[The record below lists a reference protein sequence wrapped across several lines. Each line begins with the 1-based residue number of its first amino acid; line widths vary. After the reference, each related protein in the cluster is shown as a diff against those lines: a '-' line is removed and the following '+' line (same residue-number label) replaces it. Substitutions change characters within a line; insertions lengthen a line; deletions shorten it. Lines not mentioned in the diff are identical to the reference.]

1 MPAFDNV
8 NDDMMV
14 MTTTGPGTFE
24 FSAVKPENLGASE
37 YTIVTLAVDVSG
49 STYDFINQVQ
59 AVVKTVIEAC
69 KKSPRSDNL
78 LFRVITFNNSI
89 VEVHGFKELHMI
101 DIANYPTFNAH
112 GMTALYDASYS
123 CIGAVLDLADNLIQQ
138 DFSANGIAFIL
149 TDGRD
154 NASKQGPESIKNLID
169 EAAKGEK
176 IESMNTILI
185 GEKDPQVTS
194 AEWANG
200 TAKYLADFASEAGFT
215 QYIDIGEITPGKLAK
230 FADFVSQSIS
240 TQSQGLGT
248 GAPSKPVD
256 LKF

>member
-1 MPAFDNV
+1 MPTFDNV

-14 MTTTGPGTFE
+14 MQTSGPGTFQ

-37 YTIVTLAVDVSG
+37 YTIVTLAIDVSG
-49 STYDFINQVQ
+49 STYDFIGMVRD
-59 AVVKTVIEAC
+59 VVKTVLDAC
-69 KKSPRSDNL
+69 QKSPRSDNL
-78 LFRVITFNNSI
+78 LFRVITFNNNI
-89 VEVHGFKELHMI
+89 IEIHGFKELHMI
-101 DIANYPTFNAH
+101 DINDYPDFDAT
-112 GMTALYDASYS
+112 GMTALYDAAYS
-123 CIGAVLDLADNLIQQ
+123 SIGAVLDLADSLIQQ

-154 NASKQGPESIKNLID
+154 NQSTHGPAAVKTLID

-185 GEKDPQVTS
+185 GEMDPSVTP
-194 AEWANG
+194 ADWANG
-200 TAKYLADFASEAGFT
+200 TSRYLENFAKEAGFT

-230 FADFVSQSIS
+230 FADFVSRSIS

-256 LKF
+256 LNF